1 MCRTEGWYL
10 NHEGRER
17 HVKSQLQRHLK
28 ARCWR
33 EPAGGFL
40 QGGTEVVLAGSGWE
54 GEAPA
59 EPWDSMA

>member
-10 NHEGRER
+10 NHEGRE
-17 HVKSQLQRHLK
+17 KSQLQRYLK
-28 ARCWR
+28 GLLWR
-33 EPAGGFL
+33 EPAGVFL
-40 QGGTEVVLAGSGWE
+40 QGGPEVVLAGSRCE